1 MVYDL
6 KMKQSDRLISI
17 NVLPI
22 LNLRKAARI
31 SIESLLWMFSSFIA
45 SFIIFDGLIPQDQ
58 YPQILLL
65 GILGSIIFFLC
76 NIVFAV
82 YKTQLM
88 KASFEETLR
97 IGLSV
102 FIATLV
108 LFLIRSLGDFPIV
121 SGLTPILCGL
131 VSLILQLMLRI
142 VLSGRLNKKILSQ
155 RNLTKTLVYGSG
167 ITGQQIVDQ
176 MLYRLNS
183 YEPIGFLDDDKNKSN
198 FVFRGRK
205 VLGTIEDI
213 DQIVRSHKPEILVVA
228 IANIS
233 SSTLIKLEQKC
244 KMLKISIR
252 VIPNALEIMKKN
264 LKLSDMSE
272 LSVEDILGR
281 PQIKYDADDLISF
294 LKNKK
299 ILITGAGGS
308 IGSEIARQI
317 NSMNITELHLLDR
330 NENALLD
337 LCLSLNNDGLFAKNN
352 IILSD
357 IRDSENIARIIQEL
371 KPDVV
376 FHAAAL
382 KHLVL
387 LEKFPE
393 EAQKTNVLATENLIN
408 CCLKNEVTYFINIST
423 DKAADPIS
431 ELGKSKYLCERI
443 ISSVNLS
450 DKKYISV
457 RFGNV
462 VGSNGSFINT
472 FRQQIRN
479 GGPVTVTHQDA
490 TRYFMTIEEAVYL
503 VLKSVLVGKCGETLI
518 LDMGDPVKINDVAKK
533 MIADSG
539 QEIEIIYTGL
549 RHGEKLN
556 EILVG
561 NNEKVHYGE
570 NGNIR
575 HTKVPAYIEKL
586 I

>member
-6 KMKQSDRLISI
+6 KVKNRKRLITDNI
-17 NVLPI
+17 LPI
-22 LNLRKAARI
+22 LNLRKAVRI
-31 SIESLLWMFSSFIA
+31 IIESMLWLVSSLIA
-45 SFIIFDGLIPQDQ
+45 SFISFDGLIPKEHYSQV
-58 YPQILLL
+58 LFL
-65 GILGSIIFFLC
+65 GILGSINFFLC
-76 NIVFAV
+76 NIVLAV

-102 FIATLV
+102 FIATFI
-108 LFLIRSLGDFPIV
+108 LFMIRIVGNFPIV
-121 SGLTPILCGL
+121 SRLTPILCGL
-131 VSLILQLMLRI
+131 VSLILQLKLRI
-142 VLSGRLNKKILSQ
+142 LLSGRLSQ
-155 RNLTKTLVYGSG
+155 KLFSQPNTIKTLVYGSG

-176 MLYRLNS
+176 MLYRSNS
-183 YEPIGFLDDDKNKSN
+183 YEPVGFLDDDKNRSN
-198 FVFRGRK
+198 FVFRGKK
-205 VLGTIEDI
+205 VLGTIYDLEE
-213 DQIVRSHKPEILVVA
+213 IVRNQKPEILIVA
-228 IANIS
+228 IANINS
-233 SSTLIKLEQKC
+233 ANLIRLEQKC
-244 KMLKISIR
+244 KILQISIR
-252 VIPNALEIMKKN
+252 VIPSALEIMKKN
-264 LKLSDMSE
+264 LKLSDISE

-281 PQIKYDADDLISF
+281 QQINYDKGDLTSF
-294 LKNKK
+294 LKDKK

-308 IGSEIARQI
+308 IGSEIARQVS
-317 NSMNITELHLLDR
+317 SMNPSELHLLDR

-337 LCLSLNNDGLFAKNN
+337 LCLSINNDGLFAENN
-352 IILSD
+352 IVLTD
-357 IRDSENIARIIQEL
+357 IRDSDCMSRIIHEL

-393 EAQKTNVLATENLIN
+393 EAHKTNVIATKNLIKS
-408 CCLKNEVTYFINIST
+408 CLESGVTYFINIST
-423 DKAADPIS
+423 DKAAEPIS

-443 ISSVNLS
+443 IAGINE
-450 DKKYISV
+450 DDRKYISV

-462 VGSNGSFINT
+462 VGSNGSFLNT
-472 FRQQIRN
+472 FRQQIKN

-539 QEIEIIYTGL
+539 KEIEIKYTGL
-549 RHGEKLN
+549 RPGEKLN

-561 NNEKVHYGE
+561 EHETVYYGE
-570 NGNIR
+570 NINIR
-575 HTKVPAYIEKL
+575 HTKVPAYNEIIK
-586 I
+586 

>member
-6 KMKQSDRLISI
+6 KVKNSNRLFVNNI
-17 NVLPI
+17 LPI
-22 LNLRKAARI
+22 INFRKVARI
-31 SIESLLWMFSSFIA
+31 SIESILWLVSSFIA
-45 SFIIFDGLIPQDQ
+45 SSFIFDGLIPKENH
-58 YPQILLL
+58 PQVLFL
-65 GILGSIIFFLC
+65 GILGSLIFFLS
-76 NIVFAV
+76 NIIFAV

-97 IGLSV
+97 ISMSV
-102 FIATLV
+102 FSATFL
-108 LFLIRSLGDFPIV
+108 LFVIRILFEFPNV
-121 SGLTPILCGL
+121 PKLTPILCGV
-131 VSLILQLMLRI
+131 VSLVLQLMLR
-142 VLSGRLNKKILSQ
+142 VLLSGRLSQ
-155 RNLTKTLVYGSG
+155 KLFNQPNPIKTIVYGSG

-176 MLYRLNS
+176 MLFRSNI
-183 YEPIGFLDDDKNKSN
+183 YEPIGFLDDDVNKSN

-205 VLGTIEDI
+205 VLGTIDDLAE
-213 DQIVRSHKPEILVVA
+213 IVRNQKAEVLVVA
-228 IANIS
+228 IASMS
-233 SSTLIKLEQKC
+233 SANLIRLEQEC
-244 KMLKISIR
+244 KILKISIR
-252 VIPNALEIMKKN
+252 VIPNALEIMERN
-264 LKLSDMSE
+264 LKLSDISE

-281 PQIKYDADDLISF
+281 QQIDYDTSDLTRF

-317 NSMNITELHLLDR
+317 SRMNPSELNLLDR

-337 LCLSLNNDGLFAKNN
+337 LCLSINNDGLFEKNSA
-352 IILSD
+352 ILCD
-357 IRDSENIARIIQEL
+357 IRDFDEISRIIYEL

-393 EAQKTNVLATENLIN
+393 EALKTNVLATKNLIN
-408 CCLKNEVTYFINIST
+408 CCLKNGVAYFINIST
-423 DKAADPIS
+423 DKAAEPIS
-431 ELGKSKYLCERI
+431 QLGKSKYLCERI
-443 ISSVNLS
+443 IAGIKEN

-462 VGSNGSFINT
+462 VGSNGSFLNT
-472 FRQQIRN
+472 FRQQIKN
-479 GGPVTVTHQDA
+479 GGPVTVTHQEA
-490 TRYFMTIEEAVYL
+490 TRYFMTIEESVYL

-539 QEIEIIYTGL
+539 KEIEIKYTGL
-549 RHGEKLN
+549 RPGEKLN

-561 NNEKVHYGE
+561 KNEIVYFGDNK
-570 NGNIR
+570 NIR
-575 HTKVPAYIEKL
+575 HTRVPAYDEIIK
-586 I
+586 